1 MVRNKNIKFFL
12 NYFLAPVLF
21 VWLSFSLYNQIRNQ
35 PNLEQSWQHIKG
47 NFYGKKLTYLILV
60 VLLMFINWTLETIKW
75 KLLIQRIQAISF
87 WKALK
92 AISTGVSF
100 SISTPNRIGEYFGR
114 VLYMDDGNRLKAISL
129 TIVGSISQLII
140 TMLMGCIGLLILL
153 PELEYSELGSNGD
166 SIWIRVSF
174 YGALV
179 VTLLL
184 TIFYFR
190 LSWLTK
196 LLNKLPGVKNYSY
209 LINALEELTATLLL
223 QILSLSLIRFTV
235 FCLQYYLL
243 FLLFNV
249 EIGAW
254 QGFWI
259 VSVMFLVLASIPS
272 IALIDLG
279 LRGEVSLGLLG
290 IFSANTLGIG
300 FATAG
305 IWFINLII
313 PSILGTVFIWGIKVL
328 KNKNERI

>member
-1 MVRNKNIKFFL
+1 MVLNKNIKFFL
-12 NYFLAPVLF
+12 NFLLAPVLF
-21 VWLSFSLYNQIRNQ
+21 VWLSFSLYNQIKNQ
-35 PNLEQSWQHIKG
+35 PNLEQSWLHIKE
-47 NFYGKKLTYLILV
+47 NFYGDKLIYLILV
-60 VLLMFINWTLETIKW
+60 VLLMFVNWTLETIKW
-75 KLLIQRIQAISF
+75 KLLIQRIQSISF

-92 AISTGVSF
+92 AITTGVSF

-114 VLYMDDGNRLKAISL
+114 VLYMDEGNRLKAISL

-153 PELEYSELGSNGD
+153 PDLEFSELGSHGD

-179 VTLLL
+179 VTMLL

-196 LLNKLPGVKNYSY
+196 LLNKLPGIRKYSY
-209 LINALEELTATLLL
+209 LIDALEELTATLLL
-223 QILSLSLIRFTV
+223 QILSLSLIRFIV

-279 LRGEVSLGLLG
+279 LRGEVGLKLLG

-300 FATAG
+300 FATVG

-313 PSILGTVFIWGIKVL
+313 PSILGTIFIWGIKIL